1 MMLFFL
7 EETTT
12 SSELASEE
20 NDKRSRANQLRL
32 FTVRPSFILQG
43 KNTTSRT
50 TSGNWS
56 TALLGFS
63 SICFSNQME
72 NGYR

>member
-12 SSELASEE
+12 SSQLASEE

-32 FTVRPSFILQG
+32 FTVQPSFILQG

-56 TALLGFS
+56 AALLGFS